1 MIKKF
6 ENYMSREEMCRVL
19 CRNGYEMHE
28 LEECSNQE
36 LEEMCKNCSNQE
48 EEKISAYESKSEKW
62 MSRQEMCQV
71 LCRNGYEMHELEEC
85 SNQEL
90 EEMCRN
96 CSNQEDN
103 EAYEAKSEKWIQDA
117 IKRPGALRKKLGK
130 KGEEKISSTEINK
143 ELSELKS
150 KDKDKDKK
158 GVQGLSKK
166 DLTKFRQL
174 NLAKTLKGLKEHQET
189 QNYMFFGNLQT
200 IKRLVDE
207 LLEMDESKID
217 AILSD
222 GHNWAL
228 DHIATSKDDIEEVF
242 NFLAGHDVP
251 TEDHGHTHS
260 DTEPS
265 FEETEGHLANR
276 DLEQEMKG
284 IKSFNDFKK

>member
-36 LEEMCKNCSNQE
+36 LD
-48 EEKISAYESKSEKW
+48 
-62 MSRQEMCQV
+62 
-71 LCRNGYEMHELEEC
+71 
-85 SNQEL
+85 
-90 EEMCRN
+90 EMCRN
-96 CSNQEDN
+96 CNNQEEEND

-130 KGEEKISSTEINK
+130 KGEEKISSSEISK

-251 TEDHGHTHS
+251 TEDHGHATHDVS
-260 DTEPS
+260 FDDEPS
-265 FEETEGHLANR
+265 HEETEGELANK
-276 DLEQEMKG
+276 DLESEMKG

>member
-19 CRNGYEMHE
+19 CKNGYEMQE

-36 LEEMCKNCSNQE
+36 LEEMCGNCRNE
-48 EEKISAYESKSEKW
+48 EENE
-62 MSRQEMCQV
+62 
-71 LCRNGYEMHELEEC
+71 
-85 SNQEL
+85 
-90 EEMCRN
+90 
-96 CSNQEDN
+96 

-130 KGEEKISSTEINK
+130 KGDEKISSSEINK
-143 ELSELKS
+143 EISELKS

-174 NLAKTLKGLKEHQET
+174 NLAKTLKGLKEHQDT
-189 QNYMFFGNLQT
+189 TNYMFFGNLQT

-207 LLEMDESKID
+207 MLEMDESKID
-217 AILSD
+217 AILSN

-228 DHIATSKDDIEEVF
+228 DHIATSKDDVEEVF
-242 NFLAGHDVP
+242 NFLAGHDDNV
-251 TEDHGHTHS
+251 DHGFATHDGDFDGDDS
-260 DTEPS
+260 EQNEPS
-265 FEETEGHLANR
+265 HEETEGHLANK
-276 DLEQEMKG
+276 DLEAEMKG